1 MTSAGKPD
9 FHRAAIRL
17 QLTSEI
23 KGAKNCAG
31 RFGFSMPDVSSPE
44 RYAPPHLRRPQHANG
59 GQSVANRIEA
69 EVRQFV
75 PRDLSLMEQQVSETG
90 ERPINELNAL
100 LRRLTGDSLEE
111 IDRVVRDLESVCDML
126 RNEGE
131 RVTRELASYA
141 SLSHSALMAMKVL
154 SDSVKQWKNDP
165 NQN

>member
-1 MTSAGKPD
+1 
-9 FHRAAIRL
+9 
-17 QLTSEI
+17 
-23 KGAKNCAG
+23 
-31 RFGFSMPDVSSPE
+31 
-44 RYAPPHLRRPQHANG
+44 
-59 GQSVANRIEA
+59 
-69 EVRQFV
+69 
-75 PRDLSLMEQQVSETG
+75 MEQQVSETG